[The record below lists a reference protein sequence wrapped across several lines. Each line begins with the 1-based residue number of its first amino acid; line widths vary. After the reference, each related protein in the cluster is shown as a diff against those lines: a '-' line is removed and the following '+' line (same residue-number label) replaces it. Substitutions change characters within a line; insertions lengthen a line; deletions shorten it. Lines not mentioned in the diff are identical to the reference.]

1 MSRQGCRRGVQP
13 PHVTPPS
20 PTLPFIPQGGTL
32 VCGLAA
38 YGAGVSEWGATFD
51 SNLFSLIADPL
62 WLPQVWE
69 KKHRADGSGGARKLR
84 TQKAGLDRLPL
95 ASLAFGGDNRKAE
108 KLQLV
113 RMDTS

>member
-1 MSRQGCRRGVQP
+1 VCSHPMSPLLPRP
-13 PHVTPPS
+13 FHS
-20 PTLPFIPQGGTL
+20 PGGTL

-51 SNLFSLIADPL
+51 LNLFSLIADPL

-84 TQKAGLDRLPL
+84 TQKAGLDQA
-95 ASLAFGGDNRKAE
+95 ASCFPCLRRRQQKSRKTPAG
-108 KLQLV
+108 
-113 RMDTS
+113 